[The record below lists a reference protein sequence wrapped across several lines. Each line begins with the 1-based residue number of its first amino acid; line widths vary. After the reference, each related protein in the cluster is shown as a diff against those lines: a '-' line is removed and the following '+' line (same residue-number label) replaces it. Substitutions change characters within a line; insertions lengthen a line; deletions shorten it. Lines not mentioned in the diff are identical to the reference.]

1 MMPLLVVLPPNR
13 LQLQLQSTP
22 SQLQLLLLLL
32 LQSPQLCH
40 SLDTPMVSM
49 PSMFSELTLDTP
61 LVCPMLPTHMLDT
74 QSLLP
79 LPSRPKLPPPSS
91 QNSPRIKKTFCK
103 IIMVLLKTPLI
114 VRVNT

>member
-1 MMPLLVVLPPNR
+1 MPLLVVLPPSR
-13 LQLQLQSTP
+13 LQLQSIP
-22 SQLQLLLLLL
+22 SQLQLLLLL

-61 LVCPMLPTHMLDT
+61 LVRPMLPTHMLDT

-79 LPSRPKLPPPSS
+79 LLSRPKPPPPSS
-91 QNSPRIKKTFCK
+91 QNSPRIKKHFVK
-103 IIMVLLKTPLI
+103 L
-114 VRVNT
+114 

>member
-1 MMPLLVVLPPNR
+1 MGMPLLVVLPPSR
-13 LQLQLQSTP
+13 LQLQSTP
-22 SQLQLLLLLL
+22 SKLQLLLLL

-40 SLDTPMVSM
+40 LLDTPMVSM

-79 LPSRPKLPPPSS
+79 QLSRPKPPPSS
-91 QNSPRIKKTFCK
+91 TQNSPRIKKTFCK